1 MTENINSQGEYFGL
15 PATLWSNLSFKTT
28 HHSRGSYST
37 GQSDGRKR
45 VVRGLTNSNRLGIH
59 FDAVASLFLALLT
72 FSGCGYHFSGK
83 GEAFPKDVNSIYVAT
98 FVNTSKSVGLEKE
111 ISSALRSEFRRR
123 GRIRPVN
130 QLDQADAILSGV
142 VRSLDINVVSVNAS
156 DEVLQYQAVLVVDMT
171 LRRRS
176 PNELLWRTEGSYIK
190 ETYVGARG
198 AVVTTSS
205 AFQRRTLNAEDIP
218 LFTDVQL
225 TETMTRETRTAL
237 VNRFARKMHQKLIE
251 MF

>member
-1 MTENINSQGEYFGL
+1 MIRWKSGYE
-15 PATLWSNLSFKTT
+15 
-28 HHSRGSYST
+28 
-37 GQSDGRKR
+37 
-45 VVRGLTNSNRLGIH
+45 LTNSSRLEIH
-59 FDAVASLFLALLT
+59 FSAVAMLFLAFLT
-72 FSGCGYHFSGK
+72 LSGCGYHFTGK
-83 GEAFPKDVNSIYVAT
+83 GEAFPKDVHSIYVAT
-98 FVNTSKSVGLEKE
+98 FVNSSKNVGLEKE

-142 VRSLDINVVSVNAS
+142 IRSLDTDVVSVNAS
-156 DEVLQYQAVLVVDMT
+156 DEVLQFRAVLVVDMN

-176 PNELLWRTEGSYIK
+176 PNELLWRTEGSRMV

-225 TETMTRETRTAL
+225 TETMSRETRADL

>member
-1 MTENINSQGEYFGL
+1 VTENISSQGEYFGL
-15 PATLWSNLSFKTT
+15 PATLWSNLSVETT
-28 HHSRGSYST
+28 HHNRGSYFT

-45 VVRGLTNSNRLGIH
+45 VVQGLTNSNRLGIH
-59 FDAVASLFLALLT
+59 FGAVASLFLAFLT
-72 FSGCGYHFSGK
+72 FIGCGYHFSGK

-98 FVNTSKSVGLEKE
+98 FVNSSKNVGLEKE

-123 GRIRPVN
+123 GRVRLVN

-142 VRSLDINVVSVNAS
+142 VRSLNANVVSVNAS
-156 DEVLQYQAVLVVDMT
+156 DEVLQYQAILVVDMT

-176 PNELLWRTEGSYIK
+176 PNELLWRTGGSRIK

-198 AVVTTSS
+198 AVVTSSS

-218 LFTDVQL
+218 LFTAVQL
-225 TETMTRETRTAL
+225 TETMTRETRAAL
-237 VNRFARKMHQKLIE
+237 VNRVARKMHQKLIE

>member
-1 MTENINSQGEYFGL
+1 MIRWRT
-15 PATLWSNLSFKTT
+15 
-28 HHSRGSYST
+28 GS
-37 GQSDGRKR
+37 D
-45 VVRGLTNSNRLGIH
+45 LTNSIRLGIH
-59 FDAVASLFLALLT
+59 FGAVASLFLALLI

-98 FVNTSKSVGLEKE
+98 FVNSSQDVGLEKE

-142 VRSLDINVVSVNAS
+142 VRSLDTNVISVNAS
-156 DEVLQYQAVLVVDMT
+156 DEVLQYQAILVVDMT

-176 PNELLWRTEGSYIK
+176 PNELLWRTEDSRIM

-205 AFQRRTLNAEDIP
+205 AFQRQTLNAEDIP
-218 LFTDVQL
+218 LFTDIQL
-225 TETMTRETRTAL
+225 TETMSRETRTDL
-237 VNRFARKMHQKLIE
+237 INRLARKMHQKLIE

>member
-1 MTENINSQGEYFGL
+1 VTENINSQGEYFGL
-15 PATLWSNLSFKTT
+15 PARAVL
-28 HHSRGSYST
+28 
-37 GQSDGRKR
+37 QSDGRKR
-45 VVRGLTNSNRLGIH
+45 VVRDLSNSSRLGIH
-59 FDAVASLFLALLT
+59 LSAVAVVFLT
-72 FSGCGYHFSGK
+72 FLTLSGCGYHFTGK
-83 GEAFPKDVNSIYVAT
+83 GEAFPKDVHSIYVAT
-98 FVNTSKSVGLEKE
+98 FVNSSKNVGLEKE

-123 GRIRPVN
+123 GRVRTVN

-142 VRSLDINVVSVNAS
+142 VRSLETDVVSVNAS
-156 DEVLQYQAVLVVDMT
+156 DEVLQFRAVLEVDMT

-176 PNELLWRTEGSYIK
+176 PNELLWRTEGSRMR

-225 TETMTRETRTAL
+225 TETMSRETRADL

>member
-1 MTENINSQGEYFGL
+1 MNATVGPSEARRAKEGASADSAEERKDTTGVNQWRLHFG
-15 PATLWSNLSFKTT
+15 
-28 HHSRGSYST
+28 
-37 GQSDGRKR
+37 
-45 VVRGLTNSNRLGIH
+45 
-59 FDAVASLFLALLT
+59 AVAVLFLAFLT
-72 FSGCGYHFSGK
+72 LSSCGYHFTGK

-98 FVNTSKSVGLEKE
+98 FVNSSKNVGLEKE

-123 GRIRPVN
+123 GRVRPVN
-130 QLDQADAILSGV
+130 QRDQADAILSGV
-142 VRSLDINVVSVNAS
+142 VRSFETDVVSVNAS
-156 DEVLQYQAVLVVDMT
+156 DEVLQFRAVLEVDMT

-176 PNELLWRTEGSYIK
+176 PNELLWRTERSRIV

-205 AFQRRTLNAEDIP
+205 SFQRRTLNAEDIP

-225 TETMTRETRTAL
+225 TETMSRETRVDL

>member
-1 MTENINSQGEYFGL
+1 MIRWRT
-15 PATLWSNLSFKTT
+15 
-28 HHSRGSYST
+28 GS
-37 GQSDGRKR
+37 D
-45 VVRGLTNSNRLGIH
+45 LTNSIRLGIH
-59 FDAVASLFLALLT
+59 FRAVASLFLALLT

-83 GEAFPKDVNSIYVAT
+83 GEAFPKDVNSIYVTT
-98 FVNTSKSVGLEKE
+98 FVNSSEDVGLEKE

-123 GRIRPVN
+123 GMVRPVN

-142 VRSLDINVVSVNAS
+142 VRSLDTNVVSVNAN
-156 DEVLQYQAVLVVDMT
+156 DEVLQYEAVLVVDMT

-176 PNELLWRTEGSYIK
+176 PNELLWRTEGSRIT

-205 AFQRRTLNAEDIP
+205 AFQRQTLNAEDIP

-225 TETMTRETRTAL
+225 TETMSRETRADL
-237 VNRFARKMHQKLIE
+237 INRLARKMHQKLIE

>member
-15 PATLWSNLSFKTT
+15 PARAVL
-28 HHSRGSYST
+28 
-37 GQSDGRKR
+37 QSDGRKR
-45 VVRGLTNSNRLGIH
+45 VVRGLSNSSRLGIH
-59 FDAVASLFLALLT
+59 LSAVAVLFLAFLT
-72 FSGCGYHFSGK
+72 LSGCGYHFTGK
-83 GEAFPKDVNSIYVAT
+83 GEAFPKDVHSIYVAT
-98 FVNTSKSVGLEKE
+98 FVNSSKNVGLEKE

-123 GRIRPVN
+123 GRVRTVN

-142 VRSLDINVVSVNAS
+142 VRSLETDVVSVNAS
-156 DEVLQYQAVLVVDMT
+156 DEVLQFRAVLEVDMT

-176 PNELLWRTEGSYIK
+176 PNELLWRTEGSRMR

-225 TETMTRETRTAL
+225 TETMSRETRADL

>member
-1 MTENINSQGEYFGL
+1 VIRWRTE
-15 PATLWSNLSFKTT
+15 
-28 HHSRGSYST
+28 
-37 GQSDGRKR
+37 SD
-45 VVRGLTNSNRLGIH
+45 LTNSNRLGIH
-59 FDAVASLFLALLT
+59 FGAVASLFLALLT

-98 FVNTSKSVGLEKE
+98 FVNTSKNVGLEKE

-142 VRSLDINVVSVNAS
+142 VRSLVTNVVSVNAS
-156 DEVLQYQAVLVVDMT
+156 DEVLQYEAVLVVDMT

-176 PNELLWRTEGSYIK
+176 PNELLWRTEGSRIK

-225 TETMTRETRTAL
+225 TETMTRETRAAV

>member
-1 MTENINSQGEYFGL
+1 MNISDYLQPCGV
-15 PATLWSNLSFKTT
+15 T
-28 HHSRGSYST
+28 SRSRPSISVV
-37 GQSDGRKR
+37 GQSDGHKL

-83 GEAFPKDVNSIYVAT
+83 GEAFPKDVNSIYIAT
-98 FVNTSKSVGLEKE
+98 FVNSSKNVGLEKE

-123 GRIRPVN
+123 GRVRPVN

-142 VRSLDINVVSVNAS
+142 VRSLDTNVVSVNAS

-176 PNELLWRTEGSYIK
+176 PNELLWRTEGSRIK

-225 TETMTRETRTAL
+225 TETMTRETRAAL

>member
-1 MTENINSQGEYFGL
+1 MIRWKSGY
-15 PATLWSNLSFKTT
+15 
-28 HHSRGSYST
+28 
-37 GQSDGRKR
+37 D
-45 VVRGLTNSNRLGIH
+45 LTNSSRLGIH
-59 FDAVASLFLALLT
+59 SSAVAVLLLALLT
-72 FSGCGYHFSGK
+72 LSGCGYHFTGK
-83 GEAFPKDVNSIYVAT
+83 GEAFPKDVHSIYVAT
-98 FVNTSKSVGLEKE
+98 FVNSSKNVGLEKE

-142 VRSLDINVVSVNAS
+142 VRSLDTDVVSVNAN
-156 DEVLQYQAVLVVDMT
+156 DEVLQFRAILEVDMT

-176 PNELLWRTEGSYIK
+176 PNELLWRTDRSRMM
-190 ETYVGARG
+190 ETFVGARG

-225 TETMTRETRTAL
+225 TETMSRETRADL
-237 VNRFARKMHQKLIE
+237 VKRFARKMHQKLIE

>member
-1 MTENINSQGEYFGL
+1 M
-15 PATLWSNLSFKTT
+15 
-28 HHSRGSYST
+28 
-37 GQSDGRKR
+37 
-45 VVRGLTNSNRLGIH
+45 
-59 FDAVASLFLALLT
+59 AVLLLALLT
-72 FSGCGYHFSGK
+72 LSGCGYHFTGK
-83 GEAFPKDVNSIYVAT
+83 GEAFPKDVHSIYVAT
-98 FVNTSKSVGLEKE
+98 FVNSSKNVGLEKE

-142 VRSLDINVVSVNAS
+142 VRSLDTDVVSVNAN
-156 DEVLQYQAVLVVDMT
+156 DEVLQFRAILEVDMT

-176 PNELLWRTEGSYIK
+176 PNELLWRTDRSRMM
-190 ETYVGARG
+190 ETFVGARG

-225 TETMTRETRTAL
+225 TETMSRETRADL
-237 VNRFARKMHQKLIE
+237 VKRFARKMHQKLIE

>member
-1 MTENINSQGEYFGL
+1 MIR
-15 PATLWSNLSFKTT
+15 W
-28 HHSRGSYST
+28 RT
-37 GQSDGRKR
+37 GCD
-45 VVRGLTNSNRLGIH
+45 LTNSNRLGFH
-59 FDAVASLFLALLT
+59 FGGVASLFLSLLA
-72 FSGCGYHFSGK
+72 FNGCGYHFSGI
-83 GEAFPKDVNSIYVAT
+83 GEAFPKDVNSIYVPT
-98 FVNTSKSVGLEKE
+98 FVNSSKNVGLEKE

-123 GRIRPVN
+123 GRVRLVN
-130 QLDQADAILSGV
+130 QPDQADAILSGV
-142 VRSLDINVVSVNAS
+142 VRSLDTNVVSVNAS

-205 AFQRRTLNAEDIP
+205 AFQRRTLNAEDIA
-218 LFTDVQL
+218 LFSDVQL
-225 TETMTRETRTAL
+225 TETMTRETRAAL

>member
-1 MTENINSQGEYFGL
+1 MIRWQS
-15 PATLWSNLSFKTT
+15 
-28 HHSRGSYST
+28 GSDFTS
-37 GQSDGRKR
+37 S
-45 VVRGLTNSNRLGIH
+45 SRLGIH
-59 FDAVASLFLALLT
+59 LSAAAVLFIA
-72 FSGCGYHFSGK
+72 FSTLNGCGYHFTGK
-83 GEAFPKDVNSIYVAT
+83 GEAFPKDVHSIYVAT
-98 FVNTSKSVGLEKE
+98 FVNSSKDVGLEKE

-123 GRIRPVN
+123 GRVRLVN
-130 QLDQADAILSGV
+130 DLDQADAMLSGV
-142 VRSLDINVVSVNAS
+142 VRSLDTDVVSVNAS
-156 DEVLQYQAVLVVDMT
+156 DEVLQFRAVLVVDMN

-176 PNELLWRTEGSYIK
+176 PNELLWRTEGSRMV

-225 TETMTRETRTAL
+225 SETMNRETRADL
-237 VNRFARKMHQKLIE
+237 VNRFARKMYQKLIE